1 MGSRRTPFHSSTQQI
16 HSRDRHREVP
26 SRRSGPCRQPRLP
39 IISPRAGSA
48 TISPVGVTRFC
59 SGSGLVALTAPSV
72 RSRVIRAPAGS
83 ACRGCRR
90 CGLATRRPARMPRP
104 TPFGSKPAA
113 GGVMYETFRPLLD
126 ALKQRGVDSG
136 AVEAAAEEAERTAR
150 SIRNVLINDHLV
162 TETELTEASADAY
175 GINSVDLVGFPID
188 PAAVT
193 KIPLSLVLRHRVLGL
208 ALNGDEITLGVT
220 DPGDV
225 LAIDDVRAA
234 TGLIVRPVV
243 VARSELRKI
252 IDKLQREDNDLGD
265 MAATL
270 RTEHA
275 TAVSNLSTVGED
287 APIVRYVNSLLEQ
300 AIQNRASDLHL
311 EPTEGDMR
319 VRYRID
325 GVLHEVDTVPQAVQS
340 ALISRLKIMSNVDI
354 TERRVPQN
362 GRITVQIGQRSVDL
376 RAATLPT
383 VWGEKVVLRVLDTGG
398 IDLELT
404 KLGFSEANHRR
415 YSTSYSKPH
424 GMLLVTGPTGSGKST
439 TLYATLAQISKPTVN
454 IITVEDPVE
463 YRLPGVN
470 QVQVNIK
477 AGLTF
482 AAVLPA
488 ILRSDPDIVLI
499 GEIRD
504 RVTAQ
509 LAVEAALT
517 GHLVLSTLHT
527 NDAPSAVTRLVEMG
541 IEPFLVG
548 SSLDCVMAQRLAR
561 RLCQWCK
568 EKYDPTAD
576 ELAAARWPE
585 ADLGIPSVLW
595 KPVGCRSCS
604 ATGYR

>member
-1 MGSRRTPFHSSTQQI
+1 MYQTH
-16 HSRDRHREVP
+16 
-26 SRRSGPCRQPRLP
+26 GP
-39 IISPRAGSA
+39 
-48 TISPVGVTRFC
+48 V
-59 SGSGLVALTAPSV
+59 
-72 RSRVIRAPAGS
+72 
-83 ACRGCRR
+83 
-90 CGLATRRPARMPRP
+90 
-104 TPFGSKPAA
+104 
-113 GGVMYETFRPLLD
+113 LD
-126 ALKQRGVDSG
+126 ALRVRGLSNEILDE
-136 AVEAAAEEAERTAR
+136 AVR
-150 SIRNVLINDHLV
+150 SADETGRPLRDVLIDQRVV
-162 TETELTEASADAY
+162 TEIELAETLAEAY
-175 GINSVDLVGFPID
+175 GLKSVDLVGYPID
-188 PAAVT
+188 LAAAA
-193 KIPLSLVLRHRVLGL
+193 KIPVPLARRHRVLGIAIDDTEIVVAL
-208 ALNGDEITLGVT
+208 A

-234 TGLIVRPVV
+234 TGLLVRPVV
-243 VARSELRKI
+243 VARDELNKA
-252 IDKLQREDNDLGD
+252 IDRFQRADNDLD
-265 MAATL
+265 DVAASL
-270 RTEHA
+270 
-275 TAVSNLSTVGED
+275 AVENIPGLASLTSVGED
-287 APIVRYVNSLLEQ
+287 APIVRYANSLIEQ
-300 AIQNRASDLHL
+300 AIENRASDLHL

-325 GVLHEVDTVPQAVQS
+325 GVLHEVDTVPRPVQS

-362 GRITVQIGQRSVDL
+362 GRITVELGTRSVDL
-376 RAATLPT
+376 RVATLPT

-398 IDLELT
+398 IDLDL
-404 KLGFSEANHRR
+404 KRLGFSENNYARFAE
-415 YSTSYSKPH
+415 SFTKPH

-439 TLYATLAQISKPTVN
+439 TLYATLTEISKPEVN

-470 QVQVNIK
+470 QVQVNHK

-527 NDAPSAVTRLVEMG
+527 NDAPSAVTRLIEMG

-568 EKYDPTAD
+568 ERYEPTRS
-576 ELAAARWPE
+576 ELTAARWPYE
-585 ADLGIPSVLW
+585 LVQAPAELW
-595 KPVGCRSCS
+595 RPVGCRSCS
-604 ATGYR
+604 NTGYRGRIALHEVMPVTEEIERLAVSHSSAHDVQRAAISEGMDMLRVDGMRKAAAGETSLQEVMRVAI

>member
-1 MGSRRTPFHSSTQQI
+1 
-16 HSRDRHREVP
+16 
-26 SRRSGPCRQPRLP
+26 
-39 IISPRAGSA
+39 
-48 TISPVGVTRFC
+48 
-59 SGSGLVALTAPSV
+59 
-72 RSRVIRAPAGS
+72 
-83 ACRGCRR
+83 
-90 CGLATRRPARMPRP
+90 
-104 TPFGSKPAA
+104 
-113 GGVMYETFRPLLD
+113 MYQTFRPLLE
-126 ALKQRGVDSG
+126 ALKSRGADPR
-136 AVEAAAEEAERTAR
+136 AVEEAAAEAERTGR
-150 SIRNVLINDHLV
+150 SIRDVLINDHVV

-175 GINSVDLVGFPID
+175 GINSVDLVGYPID
-188 PAAVT
+188 AAAMA
-193 KIPLSLVLRHRVLGL
+193 KIPLALALRHRVLGL
-208 ALNGDEITLGVT
+208 ATDGDEIVLGVT

-234 TGLIVRPVV
+234 TGMIVRPVV
-243 VARSELRKI
+243 VARSEARKI
-252 IDKLQREDNDLGD
+252 IDRMRREENDLGD
-265 MAATL
+265 VAASL
-270 RTEHA
+270 QPEESPEVSHL
-275 TAVSNLSTVGED
+275 TAVGED
-287 APIVRYVNSLLEQ
+287 APVVRYVNSLIEQ

-311 EPTEGDMR
+311 EPGEHDMR

-325 GVLHEVDTVPQAVQS
+325 GVLHEVDTVPKGVQS

-362 GRITVQIGQRSVDL
+362 GRITVHIDQHAVDL
-376 RAATLPT
+376 RTATLPT
-383 VWGEKVVLRVLDTGG
+383 VWGEKVVLRVLDTGK
-398 IDLELT
+398 IDLDLK
-404 KLGFSEANHRR
+404 KLGFSEHNYQRFA
-415 YSTSYSKPH
+415 TSFGKPH

-439 TLYATLAQISKPTVN
+439 TLYATLTEISKPTVN

-470 QVQVNIK
+470 QVQVNHK

-527 NDAPSAVTRLVEMG
+527 NDAPSAVTRLIEMG

-548 SSLDCVMAQRLAR
+548 SSVDCVLAQRLAR
-561 RLCQWCK
+561 RLCDWCK
-568 EKYDPTAD
+568 QQYQPTEA
-576 ELAAARWPE
+576 ELVSARWP
-585 ADLGIPSVLW
+585 ATIPAPEVLW

-604 ATGYR
+604 GTGYRGRIALHEVMPVTEEVEKLAVHRASANEIQRVAKAEGMYELRIDGLVKAAEGQTSVPEVLRVAV